1 MEPRDGFNPADRPD
15 RAAWL
20 DPAAGGDATHPM
32 AYPTVI
38 REEFDPIV
46 LDTMDIREDSGAFTK
61 GDYLKTEV
69 AKGFYDI
76 IITNPPFGL
85 AEEFIR
91 KALEDVGDGGHV
103 VMLLRLNF
111 FGSKSRQPF
120 FDEFMPKWAYVH
132 RKRMGFTE
140 DGKTDSIEYMH
151 AVWKK
156 GENPKH
162 TKLRII

>member
-1 MEPRDGFNPADRPD
+1 MSSTSRGGIRQASDYYLTPLPPIRDFFGAWFEDLDMEPRDGFNPADRPD

-91 KALEDVGDGGHV
+91 KA
-103 VMLLRLNF
+103 
-111 FGSKSRQPF
+111 
-120 FDEFMPKWAYVH
+120 
-132 RKRMGFTE
+132 
-140 DGKTDSIEYMH
+140 
-151 AVWKK
+151 
-156 GENPKH
+156 
-162 TKLRII
+162 